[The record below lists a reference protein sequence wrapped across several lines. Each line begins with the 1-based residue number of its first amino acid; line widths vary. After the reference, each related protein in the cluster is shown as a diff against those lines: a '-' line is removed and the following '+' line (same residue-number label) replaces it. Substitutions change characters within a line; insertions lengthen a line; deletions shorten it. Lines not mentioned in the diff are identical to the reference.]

1 MWRRKSGSKVACYQ
15 GITLN
20 QDWVIIRQMCSVAIS
35 QKVQM
40 NLIYNMCPEITFLEF
55 EKMNEYSKYREIIVR
70 ETSNEILPTFEIPV

>member
-1 MWRRKSGSKVACYQ
+1 MWRRKSGSKVASYQ

-20 QDWVIIRQMCSVAIS
+20 QDWVIICQMCSVAIS
-35 QKVQM
+35 QEVQM

-55 EKMNEYSKYREIIVR
+55 EKINQYSKSREIIVR